1 MICYIHVINMS
12 AIQNLLLEIYA
23 VIMAPL
29 YSSSLHVQSR
39 LVHLIRVFLFFIALT
54 ISFKSILSIA
64 VQGLGFQE
72 LAGLDGTLFCL
83 LDQVQPF
90 S

>member
-1 MICYIHVINMS
+1 MICYIINMS
-12 AIQNLLLEIYA
+12 A
-23 VIMAPL
+23 VTMAPL
-29 YSSSLHVQSR
+29 SVYSSSLQSR
-39 LVHLIRVFLFFIALT
+39 LVHLIRVFLFFVALT

-72 LAGLDGTLFCL
+72 LHVAGLDGALFCL

>member
-1 MICYIHVINMS
+1 MS

-72 LAGLDGTLFCL
+72 LHVAGLDGALFCL